1 VVLSHTGEN
10 ETIRI
15 INFLRMERTMKRT
28 ALLFLFLLSGSAM
41 LLAQAA
47 APAKAA
53 PQAAPNF
60 SEVLNRQIA
69 NLENELV
76 PAADAMPEDKYNYQ
90 TTKDTMPFSRQVLH
104 AAATNY
110 YYCSVMLGEKPPVD
124 LGKDGDGPEF
134 KSKAQAVQFMKDSF
148 AYAKKAFAT
157 IDAQNAVTSIAAG
170 QRQATRLGLAF
181 NTIAHGNN
189 HYGQI
194 VQYLRVNG
202 VVPPASRPK

>member
-1 VVLSHTGEN
+1 
-10 ETIRI
+10 
-15 INFLRMERTMKRT
+15 MERKMKRIC
-28 ALLFLFLLSGSAM
+28 LLLLLMLSSSAM

-47 APAKAA
+47 APAAKAA
-53 PQAAPNF
+53 PQAAPDF
-60 SEVLNRQIA
+60 AGVLSKQIG

-76 PAADAMPEDKYNYQ
+76 PAADAMPEDKFSYQ

-124 LGKDGDGPEF
+124 LGKDGDGPEY
-134 KSKAQAVQFMKDSF
+134 KSKAQAVQFLKDSF
-148 AYAKKAFAT
+148 DYAKKAFAT
-157 IDAQNAVTSIAAG
+157 INAQNAVTPIQAG

>member
-1 VVLSHTGEN
+1 
-10 ETIRI
+10 
-15 INFLRMERTMKRT
+15 MKRT
-28 ALLFLFLLSGSAM
+28 GLLLLLMLSSSAM

-47 APAKAA
+47 AKAA
-53 PQAAPNF
+53 PQAAPDF
-60 SEVLNRQIA
+60 AGVLSKQIA

-76 PAADAMPEDKYNYQ
+76 PAADAMPEDKFSYQ
-90 TTKDTMPFSRQVLH
+90 TTKETMAFSRQVLH

-110 YYCSVMLGEKPPVD
+110 YYCSVMMGEKPPVD
-124 LGKDGDGPEF
+124 LGKDGDGPEY
-134 KSKAQAVQFMKDSF
+134 KSKAQAVQFLKDSF
-148 AYAKKAFAT
+148 EYAKKAFAT
-157 IDAQNAVTSIAAG
+157 INDKNAVTPIPAG

-202 VVPPASRPK
+202 IVPPASRPK

>member
-1 VVLSHTGEN
+1 
-10 ETIRI
+10 
-15 INFLRMERTMKRT
+15 MEREMKRT
-28 ALLFLFLLSGSAM
+28 ALLLMLLLLSGVT

-47 APAKAA
+47 PAAKAA
-53 PQAAPNF
+53 PQAAPDF
-60 SEVLNRQIA
+60 AGVLSRQIG

-76 PAADAMPEDKYNYQ
+76 PAADAMPEDKFSYQ
-90 TTKDTMPFSRQVLH
+90 TTKETMPFSRQVLH

-110 YYCSVMLGEKPPVD
+110 YYCSGILGEKPPVD
-124 LGKDGDGPEF
+124 LGKDGDGPEY
-134 KSKAQAVQFMKDSF
+134 KSKAEAVKYLKDSF
-148 AYAKKAFAT
+148 DYAKKAFAS
-157 IDAQNAVTSIAAG
+157 INAQNAVAPVQVG

-202 VVPPASRPK
+202 IVPPASRPK